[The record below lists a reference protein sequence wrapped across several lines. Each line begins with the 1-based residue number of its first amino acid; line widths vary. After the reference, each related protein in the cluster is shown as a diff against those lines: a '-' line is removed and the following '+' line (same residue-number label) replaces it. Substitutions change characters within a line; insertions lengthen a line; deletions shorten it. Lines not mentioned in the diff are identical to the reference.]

1 MKRELDLSFSG
12 KWEGRRSPRPPSP
25 QPPLFPPAVSACCVA
40 ARRGGDENV
49 YLPSSSPPPPPT
61 PLFPTLRLPNE
72 LVVVVLPRGNC
83 VQCKLGRE
91 EKSLPTLSV
100 SSSPFQIPHSPSLPT
115 RKNKLAGGIFVK
127 GGVCVTFLFFFTAAP
142 LRPFHYVLSRSFHY
156 ATPLYSEVL
165 VQYQ

>member
-1 MKRELDLSFSG
+1 MPKQAAKMKRELDLSFSG
-12 KWEGRRSPRPPSP
+12 KWEGRRSPTASL
-25 QPPLFPPAVSACCVA
+25 PLFFHLLSLLAVW
-40 ARRGGDENV
+40 RQGGGGTKTFICP
-49 YLPSSSPPPPPT
+49 LLLSPPTPPT

-115 RKNKLAGGIFVK
+115 RKNKLVGGIFVK
-127 GGVCVTFLFFFTAAP
+127 GKCV
-142 LRPFHYVLSRSFHY
+142 
-156 ATPLYSEVL
+156 
-165 VQYQ
+165 